1 MATVIESASL
11 SWRDFELG
19 RAVRPHAGELKCGD
33 AVWWRAGEGEV
44 HVAVIDGVGHGP
56 AAATAAQ
63 GAVQSI
69 EGSDFS
75 DLLQVMTNCDEAL
88 RASRGASVTLLRVR
102 ADGTV
107 AHSAVG
113 DIALAFHGQRPSQG
127 ISRPG
132 VVGDKPR
139 KLSLNTFTLERGAL
153 LAIYTDGVSRRL
165 ELAECAEQPVERV
178 ARTLI
183 ERWGRDHDD
192 ASCVVIKRRHTDC

>member
-1 MATVIESASL
+1 LIESASL

-19 RAVRPHAGELKCGD
+19 RAVRPHAGELECGD
-33 AVWWRAGEGEV
+33 AVWWRAGEGDL

-63 GAVQSI
+63 EAVRSI
-69 EGSDFS
+69 ERSDFR
-75 DLLQVMTNCDEAL
+75 DLLQVMTSCDEAL

-107 AHSAVG
+107 DHSAVG
-113 DIALAFHGQRPSQG
+113 DIALAFHGQPPAQG

-132 VVGDKPR
+132 LVGGKPR

-153 LAIYTDGVSRRL
+153 LAVHTDGVSRRL
-165 ELAECAEQPVERV
+165 KLAECAGQPMERV
-178 ARTLI
+178 ARMLI

-192 ASCVVIKRRHTDC
+192 ASCVVIRRRQAD